1 MEKVTALKN
10 DPFPAQSTGSASQ
23 PAATESSAGLLWS
36 VTASQEADQLAHQ
49 SELQAAQAEIDAKNK
64 EALFSKDGPA
74 EEKVAALEAEKEA
87 KEMALR
93 AQMAEQI
100 AAEQAQWA
108 TEQGELRMA
117 NQILEKDP
125 ALYDVDQNTTLPRER
140 R

>member
-64 EALFSKDGPA
+64 EALFSKAGTA

-87 KEMALR
+87 KEMELR